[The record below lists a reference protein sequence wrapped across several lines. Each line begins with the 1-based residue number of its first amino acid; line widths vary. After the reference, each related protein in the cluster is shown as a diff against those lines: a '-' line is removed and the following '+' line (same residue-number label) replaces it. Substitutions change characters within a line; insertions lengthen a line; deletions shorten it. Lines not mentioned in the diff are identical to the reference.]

1 VGYLRPDVILYN
13 ETHPQEEVIAEI
25 MEYDLGQKPD
35 MLIVMGTTLSIHTLR
50 KYVENVSMTVHQQ
63 GGLAVWIDKD
73 ESSWRTTKICPETF
87 DCFVLGD
94 VHDWSERAAEYWR
107 EKNSG
112 DWDGDG
118 EVDPEVLSRHELVEQ
133 VDIASL
139 EGLL

>member
-1 VGYLRPDVILYN
+1 LYN
-13 ETHPQEEVIAEI
+13 EPHPHEDVIAEI
-25 MEYDLGQKPD
+25 MKYDLGQKPD
-35 MLIVMGTTLSIHTLR
+35 ILIVLGTTLSIGSLW
-50 KYVENVSMTVHQQ
+50 KYVENVSATVHQQ

-73 ESSWRTTKICPETF
+73 DSAWRTLKIHRQTTF

-107 EKNSG
+107 KKKSD
-112 DWDGDG
+112 DWKDDG
-118 EVDPEVLSRHELVEQ
+118 EVDPEVLSRYELVEQ